1 METWQVVGEDDNTE
15 WSVARN
21 IQTKTDA
28 QLIART
34 FSEKEEAENITYRI
48 EKESADP
55 KTTA

>member
-34 FSEKEEAENITYRI
+34 FSEKEEADNITYRI
-48 EKESADP
+48 EKEPTDP
-55 KTTA
+55 KASA

>member
-1 METWQVVGEDDNTE
+1 METWQVVGEDDNNE

-34 FSEKEEAENITYRI
+34 FSEKEEADNITYRI
-48 EKESADP
+48 EKENV
-55 KTTA
+55 TE

>member
-1 METWQVVGEDDNTE
+1 METWQVVGEDDNNE

-28 QLIART
+28 LLIAKT

-48 EKESADP
+48 EKENIA
-55 KTTA
+55 K